1 MAHFAQLDENNIV
14 TRVLVFDNVSTCNN
28 LPFPESEEY
37 ALPIITTIFPG
48 NWKQT
53 SYNNN
58 FRGRYAGIGLYYD
71 AEADIFTDP
80 NNEGNENAFYK
91 EINNYGN

>member
-1 MAHFAQLDENNIV
+1 MAHFAELDENNIV
-14 TRVLVFDNVSTCNN
+14 IRVLVFDNDTTCNN

-37 ALPIITTIFPG
+37 ALPIIATILSG

-58 FRGRYAGIGLYYD
+58 FRGQYAGIGLYYD
-71 AEADIFTDP
+71 SEADIFTAP
-80 NNEGNENAFYK
+80 KNEGS
-91 EINNYGN
+91 